1 MNGEKIFCAKPVK
14 QGIIRI
20 SKYENMPKN
29 YLERYGIVTIPN
41 SESVDGITADSNSIT
56 LPNGRILEFD
66 VRPDGDDSYWKD
78 EMHYQLEK
86 FRDKIPIKLNIEGR
100 PEEELLE
107 MDDTAD
113 GWNSGKKFGISF
125 NITDGER
132 FYGLGEA
139 GRDGIE
145 LRGGSYQNWAIYQ
158 FDEIAIPLV
167 ISNENWGIFVFA
179 QDRHFVDIDDRIKG
193 KITVVG
199 NWDDLDVFVL
209 YGGSMKDILYH
220 YTELTGRS
228 MVLPKWAYGL
238 TYIAQIHQNQ
248 FEILNDLMKFREKHI
263 PCDNVSL
270 EPGWM
275 TKFYDY
281 SFEKQWDLKKFHI
294 EKWMRSRDCP
304 RTFPSTVRRFGFHL
318 ALWLCMNYDLCDHE
332 ERLAGGEGKLAPW
345 YEHVKQFVNDGA
357 DGFKLDPADMT
368 MRINPN
374 KVYTNGETE
383 MAMHNISQVLVMKQ
397 MHEGF
402 AEQMGKRPFI
412 HYCGGY
418 TGQQHWGAATT
429 GDNGGRLGAMIWLE
443 NLAMSGFSNTTV
455 DMDIFSAEGIHFA
468 MLAPWAHHN
477 AWSGCEQP
485 WFAGEENERIYTFYA
500 RLRYSLIPY
509 IYSSALECSE
519 TGVAIIRPM
528 ALEFQND
535 PQCAELSRQYMF
547 GGSILLSAFTDKVY
561 LPEGKWL
568 DYWTD
573 EVLNGGHRLEN
584 YVPPKER
591 GGAMFIKMGAI
602 IPKWSQRDYT
612 SQYGDDVI
620 QLHIYPCGKSE
631 YVFREDD
638 GESLDYR
645 TKQSCHTKITCTEHA
660 DGVEI
665 IVGERAGEYDG
676 KTKNRMWEVYVHNCD
691 KPVSVKCLEKGAQIN
706 LM

>member
-1 MNGEKIFCAKPVK
+1 MNGKKIFYAKPVK

-41 SESVDGITADSNSIT
+41 SESVDGVTADSNSIT

-139 GRDGIE
+139 GREGIE

-179 QDRHFVDIDDRIKG
+179 QDRHFVDIDDRIEG
-193 KITVVG
+193 KITVLG

-209 YGGSMKDILYH
+209 YGDSMKDILYR

-535 PQCAELSRQYMF
+535 PQCAGLSRQYMF
-547 GGSILLSAFTDKVY
+547 GGSILLSAFTDRVY
-561 LPEGKWL
+561 LPEGKWF
-568 DYWTD
+568 DYWTG
-573 EVLNGGHRLEN
+573 EVLNGGQWLEN

-620 QLHIYPCGKSE
+620 QLHIYPYGKSE

-665 IVGERAGEYDG
+665 IVGERAGEYKG
-676 KTKNRMWEVYVHNCD
+676 KTKDRTWEVYVHNCD
-691 KPVSVKCLEKGAQIN
+691 KAVSVKCLEKGAQIN